1 MTHPTTGF
9 EDPRPGL
16 RAAWLRL
23 ASEAGLIGA
32 PDSVAGQA
40 DALLGRWS
48 APTRQYHDVRHLRS
62 VLDSLAV
69 LTAPG
74 PTPVAVELAAWFH
87 DAVYDGRPGA
97 DEEASAVL
105 AERVLAELK
114 APTGLIAEVGRLIRL
129 TIDHAVA
136 EDDAAGAVLVDAD
149 LAILGADEATYRR
162 YTEDVRAE
170 YAHLDDATFTRGRAD
185 VLRRLLNHDPLFRTH
200 RGRELWQ
207 DAAHRN
213 LAAELTRL
221 SSR

>member
-114 APTGLIAEVGRLIRL
+114 APAGLIAEVGRLIRL

-136 EDDAAGAVLVDAD
+136 EDDAGGEEDDDGAAAAANLRKRANQPGVGRCSGPNRWYSQGQSCL
-149 LAILGADEATYRR
+149 LATTASRRLCRCLRNILGACDINR
-162 YTEDVRAE
+162 
-170 YAHLDDATFTRGRAD
+170 
-185 VLRRLLNHDPLFRTH
+185 
-200 RGRELWQ
+200 
-207 DAAHRN
+207 
-213 LAAELTRL
+213 
-221 SSR
+221 